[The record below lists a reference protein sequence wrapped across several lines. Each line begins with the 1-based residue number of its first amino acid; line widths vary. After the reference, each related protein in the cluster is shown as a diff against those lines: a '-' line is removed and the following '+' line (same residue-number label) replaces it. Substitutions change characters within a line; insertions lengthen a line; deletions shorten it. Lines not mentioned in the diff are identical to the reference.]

1 MRARARHPRA
11 APALIRRISVSPESL
26 REGTAAQQEVAAQ
39 PEARLLLA
47 FHRLRRGS
55 AYSRRLAHHKPARGT
70 PVLCLDAVDY
80 CWLGSDACAY
90 CWLGATL
97 SMEAYTEVY

>member
-1 MRARARHPRA
+1 MHPPVALGIDHGDARIGVAVSDALGMLAHP
-11 APALIRRISVSPESL
+11 LE
-26 REGTAAQQEVAAQ
+26 TVAAQ

-55 AYSRRLAHHKPARGT
+55 AYSRRLAHRKPARAT

-80 CWLGSDACAY
+80 ARAPPPFAL
-90 CWLGATL
+90 
-97 SMEAYTEVY
+97 